1 MMRQG
6 RQTNQEY
13 GNDEWR
19 AMGDR
24 PRVDPDTIYA
34 SDYELAAHDPFS
46 WEKARE
52 YDRWFKKEQAQRGQV

>member
-1 MMRQG
+1 
-6 RQTNQEY
+6 
-13 GNDEWR
+13 
-19 AMGDR
+19 MGDK

-52 YDRWFKKEQAQRGQV
+52 YDRWLKKEQAQRGQI